1 MHSVSSIS
9 TPILNDVNIGV
20 TFQRNK
26 DEVIIDNLGENKN
39 ANFRIYISYF
49 ELQVIYKYIKD
60 RCIKYLL
67 FGRSQG

>member
-26 DEVIIDNLGENKN
+26 DEVIIDNLGENKS
-39 ANFRIYISYF
+39 ANFRIYIGYF
-49 ELQVIYKYIKD
+49 ELQVIYNI
-60 RCIKYLL
+60 CSIHI
-67 FGRSQG
+67 

>member
-49 ELQVIYKYIKD
+49 ELQVI
-60 RCIKYLL
+60 
-67 FGRSQG
+67 